1 MLQRLVLQRQEDM
14 DNGTVEE
21 QQLSS
26 CQDGPLRVTDLGVI
40 PARTAK
46 PHTLFARR
54 IGGQSALRCTKLVVL
69 CPSSCSGASDSY
81 GAVFIRT
88 NIAG

>member
-1 MLQRLVLQRQEDM
+1 MLQRLVLQRQGDM
-14 DNGTVEE
+14 DKRIVEK

-26 CQDGPLRVTDLGVI
+26 CQDGPLRVTDLVI
-40 PARTAK
+40 PARTEK
-46 PHTLFARR
+46 PRTLFARR
-54 IGGQSALRCTKLVVL
+54 IGGQSALRSTKLVVV